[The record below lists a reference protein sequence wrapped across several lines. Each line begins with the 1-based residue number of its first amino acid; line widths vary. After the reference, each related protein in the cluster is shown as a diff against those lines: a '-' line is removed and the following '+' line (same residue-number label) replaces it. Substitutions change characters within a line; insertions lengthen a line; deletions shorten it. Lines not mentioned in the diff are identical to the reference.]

1 MRKIFFATIALFLF
15 SFSCKAQLQFSLKN
29 ATDISI
35 KDIEVGLPDTTLH
48 FSSLNNMSKTDWVNV
63 KSAYRYGY
71 LKFKD
76 NQDRTYKCQP
86 IDYVGEKLY
95 KNGYMTF
102 IIKTIDKNTGQV
114 YLISSI
120 KKDE

>member
-1 MRKIFFATIALFLF
+1 MRKIFLALITAFLF
-15 SFSCKAQLQFSLKN
+15 GCCCKAQLKFSLKN

-48 FSSLNNMSKTDWVNV
+48 FKTLDGMSKTDWVNV
-63 KSAYRYGY
+63 KSAYSYGY
-71 LKFKD
+71 VKFKD
-76 NQDRTYKCQP
+76 NQDRTYTWEP

-95 KNGYMTF
+95 ANGYMTF

-114 YLISSI
+114 YLISST